1 MPPPP
6 LLTSPRPLRIRR
18 LRRLGVLWLAS
29 LLLLGACAQRAP
41 RPSAAP
47 SAAAPLPALSDA
59 RARQLIGEWQRQ
71 LADHLA
77 VAGGGDPAAL
87 ARLPAQRATGTL
99 RPGRITFGV
108 LDLDASAGER
118 DGFDVQGVL
127 LAPLQDVDPQPYVF
141 AVGIVQRAGYRPVD
155 IEDIR
160 LVALTMRAGRPDWT
174 VGGGDPQALQ
184 RYRAHI
190 DRSTSLRFPA
200 DQDDFALTACA
211 VGLCG
216 EERASGAR
224 WSVPVG
230 VVGAQTASRTE

>member
-1 MPPPP
+1 MPMPPV
-6 LLTSPRPLRIRR
+6 LTLRRPLRSRGSR
-18 LRRLGVLWLAS
+18 HLGVLCLAS

-41 RPSAAP
+41 RLTVAPGAAV
-47 SAAAPLPALSDA
+47 PLPGLSDA

-71 LADHLA
+71 LAEHLA

-99 RPGRITFGV
+99 RPGRISFGV

-118 DGFDVQGVL
+118 DGFDIQGVL

-141 AVGIVQRAGYRPVD
+141 AVGIVERAGYRPVD
-155 IEDIR
+155 IADIR

-174 VGGGDPQALQ
+174 VGDGDPQALQ

-200 DQDDFALTACA
+200 DQDDFGLTACA
-211 VGLCG
+211 SGLCSQ
-216 EERASGAR
+216 ERTSGAR
-224 WSVPVG
+224 WTVSVT
-230 VVGAQTASRTE
+230 VGAQTASRTE